1 MSKSTV
7 HGLIATLEKCG
18 YMRQDPR
25 SGKYSLGIR
34 LFEMGQAYVSNL
46 DLREIALL
54 YLRELSIHYQETTHL
69 AVLSGEEVVYIDK
82 VDGPRSIGI
91 RSQVGGRNPAYCTG
105 VGKVLLSGL
114 DERQI
119 DSMYAGK
126 TLKKYTENTVGDLAG
141 LIHQI
146 RQVREQGYAY
156 DMEEFELDLRCIA
169 APVRDSEG
177 AVIAAISLSGPSNR
191 LLDTKMD
198 DIAINLVKTA
208 LQISRR
214 LGYKDKLK

>member
-1 MSKSTV
+1 MPGKSSAEGEKYIQSLFRALKTLEYVAEHGNVAGLTEISKGMGMSKSTV

-25 SGKYSLGIR
+25 SGKYSLDIR

-114 DERQI
+114 DERRI

-146 RQVREQGYAY
+146 RQVREQ
-156 DMEEFELDLRCIA
+156 DMRMIWRNLNLIC
-169 APVRDSEG
+169 
-177 AVIAAISLSGPSNR
+177 AV
-191 LLDTKMD
+191 
-198 DIAINLVKTA
+198 
-208 LQISRR
+208 SRR
-214 LGYKDKLK
+214 R